1 MSTVN
6 AFGQAVGLSLDDW
19 NPPPFPSHL
28 TMKGDYYPQF
38 YAIIVDGHAVGHVY
52 YSLAL
57 VKTRAAIE
65 AIFLLAVKAFQ
76 LGYRRLEWKCDS
88 YNYPSRNAAIR
99 FGFTYEGLFRQAI
112 VYKGRDR
119 STTWFAIID
128 RDWNRGSKRHSSA
141 GSTRITLM
149 KKASKS

>member
-28 TMKGDYYPQF
+28 TMKGDYF
-38 YAIIVDGHAVGHVY
+38 
-52 YSLAL
+52 
-57 VKTRAAIE
+57 KTRAAIE

-128 RDWNRGSKRHSSA
+128 RDWNKG
-141 GSTRITLM
+141 L
-149 KKASKS
+149 KKAFERWLDSNNFDEEGQQKLRLSELTAPFVHARS